1 MKERR
6 KVMTD
11 VDLVCPDC
19 SHPLGMHQYFYGVC
33 EAPIGGFFT
42 HDKCGCGLTLHDLI
56 QNLQA
61 QDLSKD
67 LKELQAQHQTCIDE
81 LANCHGAII
90 QELKRIMLLESTAS
104 EVKEV
109 LGKIKLVDTPPFY
122 AWFLTEYK
130 NVVYALVDRAL
141 LELEKT
147 NE

>member
-1 MKERR
+1 
-6 KVMTD
+6 MTD

-42 HDKCGCGLTLHDLI
+42 HDKCGCSLTLHDLI

-81 LANCHGAII
+81 LANCHAAII
-90 QELKRIMLLESTAS
+90 QNLQRIMLLERLANDVKNILR
-104 EVKEV
+104 EVK
-109 LGKIKLVDTPPFY
+109 LVESHHLIG
-122 AWFLTEYK
+122 WFAIDYRTTDYK
-130 NVVYALVDRAL
+130 NEIYAIIDRAT

>member
-1 MKERR
+1 
-6 KVMTD
+6 MTD

-42 HDKCGCGLTLHDLI
+42 HDKCGCSLTLHDLI

-90 QELKRIMLLESTAS
+90 QNLQRIMLLERLANDVKNILR
-104 EVKEV
+104 EVK
-109 LGKIKLVDTPPFY
+109 LVESHHLIG
-122 AWFLTEYK
+122 WFAIDYRTTDYK
-130 NVVYALVDRAL
+130 NEIYAIIDRAT

>member
-1 MKERR
+1 
-6 KVMTD
+6 MTD

-81 LANCHGAII
+81 LANCHAAII
-90 QELKRIMLLESTAS
+90 QNLQRIMLLERLANDVKNILR
-104 EVKEV
+104 EVK
-109 LGKIKLVDTPPFY
+109 LVESHHLIG
-122 AWFLTEYK
+122 WFAIDYRTTDYK
-130 NVVYALVDRAL
+130 NEIYAIIDRAT